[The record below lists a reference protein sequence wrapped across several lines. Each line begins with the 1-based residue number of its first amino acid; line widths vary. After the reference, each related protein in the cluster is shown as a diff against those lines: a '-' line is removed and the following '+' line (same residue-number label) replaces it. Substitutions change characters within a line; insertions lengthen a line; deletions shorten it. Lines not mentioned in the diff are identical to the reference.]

1 MLVAP
6 VVIVIP
12 SLILRSI
19 RPSDFMLTREEDL
32 PVPRHIGSDEFL
44 TEALIAWMKN
54 QSRTKLSSLEVPSF
68 R

>member
-1 MLVAP
+1 
-6 VVIVIP
+6 
-12 SLILRSI
+12 
-19 RPSDFMLTREEDL
+19 MLTREEDL